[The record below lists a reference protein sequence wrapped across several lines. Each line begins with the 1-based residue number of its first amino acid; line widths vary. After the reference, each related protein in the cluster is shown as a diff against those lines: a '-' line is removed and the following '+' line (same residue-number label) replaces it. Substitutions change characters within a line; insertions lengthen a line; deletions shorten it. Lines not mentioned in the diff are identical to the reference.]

1 NKLQKEL
8 ETISSESLVCEGL
21 LVTTEKENVDY
32 KNFMV
37 LLIEYKKTKQQLYN
51 ANRQIK
57 RLKEKLNKFE
67 HKQDEEDNSDYENQE
82 ELLRKTINDIIEES
96 KLGST
101 ILISTEQFLSLIL
114 QQSCS
119 YCGESHLPNKKTK
132 ASTAGF
138 VVKIHVKCKLCKTV
152 IEFINESE
160 TNFNTCVAAAGLVG
174 GTNRQSLQMILACVG
189 ITSQLCKTSFHEHQG
204 KTFKEIIKA
213 SETSANIVLQKLAL
227 IALGLM
233 YRQSG
238 EMIYDGSDIEGY
250 LYKPII
256 AFHVVEKPRKM
267 KMENGKE
274 VIVQEGNFELSS
286 CQMEHAIL
294 IALIEKL
301 TPILEEEDV
310 LLNVTIDGDL
320 DSNKTLG
327 NVGIVNQI
335 FPDLKH

>member
-1 NKLQKEL
+1 PPPYLQSSRSDRKNGRSHTKKGNKLQKEL

-213 SETSANIVLQKLAL
+213 SETSANIVLQKV
-227 IALGLM
+227 ISHHKIQGK
-233 YRQSG
+233 Q
-238 EMIYDGSDIEGY
+238 
-250 LYKPII
+250 II
-256 AFHVVEKPRKM
+256 PVSFDCSWSHVQAKW
-267 KMENGKE
+267 
-274 VIVQEGNFELSS
+274 
-286 CQMEHAIL
+286 
-294 IALIEKL
+294 
-301 TPILEEEDV
+301 
-310 LLNVTIDGDL
+310 
-320 DSNKTLG
+320 
-327 NVGIVNQI
+327 
-335 FPDLKH
+335 